1 MVYEKPAVQCGA
13 LIISSTLLPEL
24 EIIAVKWHTECELCA
39 PQLRA
44 TAIRCRAQTAECGT
58 MWGGPPMSVPPPFSL
73 AAAGRDTMLEH
84 GNRTPVISRGAGP

>member
-1 MVYEKPAVQCGA
+1 MQCAALMKILRAKQFHPPPGA
-13 LIISSTLLPEL
+13 QDCCSKM
-24 EIIAVKWHTECELCA
+24 AHGECELCA

-44 TAIRCRAQTAECGT
+44 TAIRCRAQTAQCGT

-84 GNRTPVISRGAGP
+84 GNGAPAISRGAGP